1 MSKNYDL
8 SAVKTQIE
16 ESPYDWTAGE
26 TSLTRMS
33 EADRDLRL
41 GVPLP
46 PAAELAAM
54 VRAAERDHVEEAVLA
69 ASDTAAVP
77 TAFNLN
83 DTGGQSYVA
92 GVRNQLGCGSCVAF
106 GVVATLEG
114 TARYTRR
121 LPGLDIDLSEAH
133 LFYGWGRSVGRT
145 CANGWLPLEATQFC
159 TNRGVTYEVNWRYSD
174 DNANGGSL
182 PASWESHRARSV
194 GLVNLTN
201 NVAGIKQ
208 HLNTYGPV
216 AACFIVY
223 ADFFS
228 YRGGVYRRVSNDQR
242 GGHCVAIVGYD
253 DAQQAWICKNSWGTS
268 FGEGGFFRIGYGQC
282 LIESWQ
288 VIGVQG
294 VTLRTWTGNKKVIG
308 LFASGHDRNA
318 HAYIADNGWIR
329 IGGSTQIAH
338 HTMLGEIAN
347 SKLVGHDVNVYNND
361 GDITTVYAF

>member
-54 VRAAERDHVEEAVLA
+54 VRAAERGHVEEAVLA

-159 TNRGVTYEVNWRYSD
+159 TNRGVTY
-174 DNANGGSL
+174 SL
-182 PASWESHRARSV
+182 RMPGATALRV
-194 GLVNLTN
+194 LTFS
-201 NVAGIKQ
+201 
-208 HLNTYGPV
+208 LD
-216 AACFIVY
+216 AA
-223 ADFFS
+223 
-228 YRGGVYRRVSNDQR
+228 
-242 GGHCVAIVGYD
+242 
-253 DAQQAWICKNSWGTS
+253 
-268 FGEGGFFRIGYGQC
+268 GEGT
-282 LIESWQ
+282 LV
-288 VIGVQG
+288 VILKRGWEPEP
-294 VTLRTWTGNKKVIG
+294 LRTTSWSVVVE
-308 LFASGHDRNA
+308 AERAEPSED
-318 HAYIADNGWIR
+318 AD
-329 IGGSTQIAH
+329 
-338 HTMLGEIAN
+338 
-347 SKLVGHDVNVYNND
+347 DVEQ
-361 GDITTVYAF
+361 TEA